1 VDLKKSRA
9 GGKSLKRYE
18 ITNLLFFLVL
28 IIALGV
34 LVSFVFRYYGNRNQP
49 SPEETELGVISDA
62 LSEGSD
68 MGLFYLDT
76 RLSETTRQYRS
87 RLEIPATDDGLV
99 RELFNLPGIEEVTID
114 QQTIILKKNGSV
126 RWDAIQSRVR
136 QIVKNHL
143 HTHY

>member
-1 VDLKKSRA
+1 MSKSRA
-9 GGKSLKRYE
+9 GGKSLKSYE

-28 IIALGV
+28 IIALAV
-34 LVSFVFRYYGNRNQP
+34 LVSYVFRYYGTRDQQ
-49 SPEETELGVISDA
+49 SAEETQIGVISDA

-76 RLSETTRQYRS
+76 RLSETTRQYKS
-87 RLEIPATDDGLV
+87 LLEIPPTDDGLV
-99 RELFNLPGIEEVTID
+99 RDLFNLPGIEEVTID
-114 QQTIILKKNGSV
+114 QQTIILKKNGSI

>member
-1 VDLKKSRA
+1 MKKSRA
-9 GGKSLKRYE
+9 MGKSLKKYE

-28 IIALGV
+28 IVALGV
-34 LVSFVFRYYGNRNQP
+34 LVSFVFRYYGTRNQQP
-49 SPEETELGVISDA
+49 SEENVIGVIDEA

-68 MGLFYLDT
+68 VGLFYLDT

-99 RELFNLPGIEEVTID
+99 RDLFNLPGIEEVTVD
-114 QQTIILKKNGSV
+114 QQTIILKKNGST
-126 RWDAIQSRVR
+126 RWDAIESRVR

-143 HTHY
+143 HTHF

>member
-1 VDLKKSRA
+1 
-9 GGKSLKRYE
+9 
-18 ITNLLFFLVL
+18 
-28 IIALGV
+28 
-34 LVSFVFRYYGNRNQP
+34 VFRHYGNRNQQ
-49 SPEETELGVISDA
+49 SSEQTELGVISDA
-62 LSEGSD
+62 LSDGSD

-99 RELFNLPGIEEVTID
+99 NELFNLPGIEEVTID
-114 QQTIILKKNGSV
+114 QQTIILKKNGSA